1 MFYLKNVKTLKTKQ
15 EFQKKLAANA
25 VVYMNI
31 DTVIRGNYSYEAAAS
46 PLLYDFI
53 FDTIK
58 EIKFTN
64 NESAYDRWL
73 KNNPNDDKT
82 RP

>member
-1 MFYLKNVKTLKTKQ
+1 
-15 EFQKKLAANA
+15 
-25 VVYMNI
+25 MNI

>member
-1 MFYLKNVKTLKTKQ
+1 
-15 EFQKKLAANA
+15 
-25 VVYMNI
+25 MNI
-31 DTVIRGNYSYEAAAS
+31 DTVIRGNYSYEAVSS

-58 EIKFTN
+58 TIKFAP
-64 NESAYDRWL
+64 NESVYDRWL

-82 RP
+82 GP